1 MVAATS
7 GEAPKADV
15 SKPFVPNV
23 KYTLKSRLIVPISKV
38 SEQGSQNLKDVK
50 TRIIDGE
57 VCLIFPSVAASH
69 KLHVQEWSNVKLVL
83 TEKRQL
89 KMAIAISAILPIV
102 MGFIFIFFVY
112 IDDGS
117 FAKTDTLSLAAY
129 VVPVFIG
136 TAVVFPLLISA
147 FQPYHVLT
155 FDAAKDEITAQK
167 GYILGGLRDLE
178 CHRFSELAAV
188 AAHEHDRYVF
198 RRGYMKFLAITLQF
212 PRGMRIFQTVDTV
225 EESKKHAAWIA
236 ETGQALACAA
246 IEKTAVKA

>member
-1 MVAATS
+1 MV
-7 GEAPKADV
+7 GEK
-15 SKPFVPNV
+15 
-23 KYTLKSRLIVPISKV
+23 
-38 SEQGSQNLKDVK
+38 GSQNLKDVE

-57 VCLIFPSVAASH
+57 VCLIFPSLAACH

-83 TEKRQL
+83 SEKRQL
-89 KMAIAISAILPIV
+89 KTAIAISSILPIV
-102 MGFIFIFFVY
+102 MGLIFIFFVF
-112 IDDGS
+112 INDGS
-117 FAKTDTLSLAAY
+117 FAKADTISTATY
-129 VVPVFIG
+129 VAPAFIG
-136 TAVVFPLLISA
+136 FAVVVTFLILVLH
-147 FQPYHVLT
+147 PYHVLT

-167 GYILGGLRDLE
+167 GYMLGGLRDLE
-178 CHRFSELAAV
+178 WHKFSELAGV

-246 IEKTAVKA
+246 IEKTAVKP